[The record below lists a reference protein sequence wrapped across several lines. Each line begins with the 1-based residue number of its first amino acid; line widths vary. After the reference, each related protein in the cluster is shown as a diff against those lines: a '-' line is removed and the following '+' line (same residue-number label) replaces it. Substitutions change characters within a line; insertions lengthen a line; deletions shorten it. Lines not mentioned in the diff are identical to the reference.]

1 MCLFGAAG
9 VGKTSLLIRYVKDY
23 FNPDL
28 KQTIGS
34 NFLIKD
40 VELEETNVRLL
51 VWDIGG
57 QEKFA
62 KLRTIYFKGSNGAL
76 GVYDLTDIQSLL
88 KLPGWVSSIKKSV
101 KKSIPMLI
109 LGNKSDLE
117 RQVEKSEAEDLS
129 NRLNCVYL
137 ETSAKTGNNVEKA
150 FELIARACLDQVL
163 Q

>member
-76 GVYDLTDIQSLL
+76 GIYDLTDIQSLL

-137 ETSAKTGNNVEKA
+137 ETSAKTGDNVEKA